1 MSLIKKVRAVEKV
14 YYSLEKQI
22 SAFQQKSNFKCIENC
37 HFCCTKHDIQAN
49 PLEFLPLAYYLYK
62 NQQAYNFLER
72 LEQSSHQ
79 TVCVLFNP
87 FSNDGAC
94 SFYNY
99 RGLICRLF
107 GFSAMLD
114 KHENKTLI
122 TCKLLKTQK
131 STEFKIAQQLINNG
145 ADVPL
150 TSKYYLKLYAID
162 LKLSAQYYSINDA
175 IKQAIE
181 TVLFYFSYRD
191 KKVS

>member
-1 MSLIKKVRAVEKV
+1 MRAVEKV

-22 SAFQQKSNFKCIENC
+22 AVFQQKSNFRCIENC

-62 NQQAYNFLER
+62 NNQAYVFLEK
-72 LEQSSHQ
+72 LEQNLNQS
-79 TVCVLFNP
+79 VCALFNP
-87 FSNDGAC
+87 FNTNGAC
-94 SFYNY
+94 SFYNH

-114 KHENKTLI
+114 KSENKNLI
-122 TCKLLKTQK
+122 TCKILKTQK
-131 STEFKIAQQLINNG
+131 NTAFKNAQQLIKNG
-145 ADVPL
+145 IDVPL
-150 TSKYYLKLYAID
+150 SSKYYLKLYAID
-162 LKLSAQYYSINDA
+162 LKLSAQYYSINEA

-181 TVLFYFSYRD
+181 IVLFYFSYRD